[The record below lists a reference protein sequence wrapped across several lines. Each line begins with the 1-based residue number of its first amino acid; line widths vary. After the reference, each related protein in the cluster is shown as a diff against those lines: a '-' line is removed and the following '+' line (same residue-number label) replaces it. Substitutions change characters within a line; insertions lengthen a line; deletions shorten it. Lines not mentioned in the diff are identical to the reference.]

1 MHTANKDFVLRVSG
15 IGLKFLALLLIIK
28 IDKNIVPLY
37 FFYSTFAAFLYK
49 LTVLSELNN
58 YRRLTNEVHYINIC
72 IFYFFNCLHRILL
85 FLVTIYFFTFFLKIN
100 LNFVAVFCYIMS
112 IFITTYLAACFV
124 INSNQSDA
132 AVVNFIGSI
141 SLFCA
146 VVIAFLIDDNIL
158 NNIFIIS
165 FIFNFFILLIKFKW
179 PKDFIL
185 FNKKSLGR
193 LKTYL
198 IKKNYN
204 LRFFDQ
210 LQRGFVSLSNYSI
223 ITLVAFGI
231 SKYEY
236 ISIDLKNTLIVLLFL
251 SNIVNLYLI
260 TNHIFPYVTEITKGK
275 FKIMSFKKIITFIF
289 LVIFLYLITTFVL
302 FKYFNLI
309 TVFYS
314 VLIYIFLTY
323 LISFQGFYIE
333 ARTIKLDYIL
343 YLLLALFI
351 NLLLLYINYNNF
363 IFIPILLILPRLS
376 LFTINKICFNKF

>member
-1 MHTANKDFVLRVSG
+1 
-15 IGLKFLALLLIIK
+15 
-28 IDKNIVPLY
+28 
-37 FFYSTFAAFLYK
+37 
-49 LTVLSELNN
+49 
-58 YRRLTNEVHYINIC
+58 
-72 IFYFFNCLHRILL
+72 
-85 FLVTIYFFTFFLKIN
+85 
-100 LNFVAVFCYIMS
+100 
-112 IFITTYLAACFV
+112 
-124 INSNQSDA
+124 
-132 AVVNFIGSI
+132 
-141 SLFCA
+141 
-146 VVIAFLIDDNIL
+146 
-158 NNIFIIS
+158 
-165 FIFNFFILLIKFKW
+165 
-179 PKDFIL
+179 
-185 FNKKSLGR
+185 
-193 LKTYL
+193 
-198 IKKNYN
+198 
-204 LRFFDQ
+204 
-210 LQRGFVSLSNYSI
+210 
-223 ITLVAFGI
+223 LVAFGI